1 MIKTKKD
8 KSVLIIFLLVLCIIL
23 PIIIISV
30 YNHPSADDFSY
41 SYVVKHMNVDGRLS
55 VGAVIAETVGFL
67 RENYNTNDGPY
78 SISALL
84 VFAQPTIYSEKL
96 YAIVSIINIC
106 LIFCGTYFFIKHILK
121 INDENMLIASMLISL
136 YIIEQMPSPVEGL
149 FWFSGSVNYTGFF
162 FLFLL
167 DWALLFKFI
176 NSTKYIALKAFL
188 LSLLS
193 FFVVGGNHLLSV
205 LCLVFFMALIIF
217 AVLKKKYRLI
227 APCVCAIFGFLLS
240 NFSGGTAK
248 RLEHYTTVGRPSFFK
263 ALYEGF
269 FQLLRNIDDW
279 FSLALFCMLLILLP
293 FIINIHG
300 KNEALSFS
308 LKKLF
313 FIVIG
318 TLALLGL
325 EVCIPYY
332 AMGYFGE
339 GRIQDFIFYTFCF
352 CMFGIWY
359 YLLGGVT
366 LMLKTYNIKY
376 SWNKKIYCLIIMGIL
391 LVGFWG
397 NKNYSTSTEAI
408 RELVSGEAEQYD
420 AEWNERIILYSDD
433 NLKDVAVSEFSVKP
447 KLLFF
452 SDITN
457 DKNDWRNF
465 VLARF
470 YNKNT
475 VEMK

>member
-1 MIKTKKD
+1 MTKTKKNVD
-8 KSVLIIFLLVLCIIL
+8 VLIVFLLVLCIIL
-23 PIIIISV
+23 PIIIISI

-41 SYVVKHMNVDGRLS
+41 SYVVKHLIADGQFS
-55 VGAVIAETVGFL
+55 IGTVIAETVGFL
-67 RENYNTNDGPY
+67 KENYNTNDGPY

-106 LIFCGTYFFIKHILK
+106 LIFYGTYFFIKKILK
-121 INDENMLIASMLISL
+121 IKDKNMLIASMLISL

-149 FWFSGSVNYTGFF
+149 FWFSGAVNYTGFF
-162 FLFLL
+162 FLFLI
-167 DWALLFKFI
+167 DWALLYSLI
-176 NSTKYIALKAFL
+176 NSTKYIVLKTFL

-205 LCLVFFMALIIF
+205 LCFIFFMALIIF

-227 APCVCAIFGFLLS
+227 APCVCAVFGFLLS

-248 RLEHYTTVGRPSFFK
+248 RLEHYSMVGRPSFFK

-269 FQLLRNIDDW
+269 FQLLRNMDDW

-293 FIINIHG
+293 LFINIHE

-308 LKKLF
+308 LKKLL
-313 FIVIG
+313 FIVVG
-318 TLALLGL
+318 TIALLGL

-339 GRIQDFIFYTFCF
+339 GRVQDFIFYTFCF

-376 SWNKKIYCLIIMGIL
+376 SWNKKIYCLIIMGVL
-391 LVGFWG
+391 FVGFWG
-397 NKNYSTSTEAI
+397 NKSYSTSIEAV
-408 RELVSGEAEQYD
+408 RELVSGEAKQYD
-420 AEWNERIILYSDD
+420 AEWDERIILYSDD
-433 NLKDVAVSEFSVKP
+433 NKKNVVVSEFSVKP

-452 SDITN
+452 SDVSN

-470 YNKNT
+470 YNKST